1 MSHFEDPFEERLS
14 KMPWAVATC
23 AVVGTI
29 LGLVVAAL
37 IAAQTGG
44 VGVPRFLFLLLGGI
58 GFVLGVAVGVTLD
71 TLVFKPMRDR
81 KAKRE
86 RRRRRRQREKE
97 SEGRWGP

>member
-1 MSHFEDPFEERLS
+1 MPDFEDPFQERLS

-23 AVVGTI
+23 AVVGTM

-44 VGVPRFLFLLLGGI
+44 VGVPRFLFLMLAGI
-58 GFVLGVAVGVTLD
+58 GFVLGVVVGVTLD

-86 RRRRRRQREKE
+86 RRRRRQREKE
-97 SEGRWGP
+97 TEGRWGP